1 MVTRCVHTGA
11 EIARRVIAQLESRAA
26 FVNRAVVLVPDEQ
39 PFVDLRVANFQ
50 QGTAADRRGPLQ
62 LCSVVIRFAW
72 ITVTRRTDR
81 LTGCRELTL
90 LPLPDA
96 IEICTNLVPLGR
108 LRGQTEKGTPDML
121 FSNGRCHRRN
131 RRVVTLTS
139 GQTGFAS
146 DGATTVEVV
155 LNLRSGCRRFNRRLE
170 RPRENLVNRDRP
182 D

>member
-11 EIARRVIAQLESRAA
+11 EIARRVIAQLEPRAA
-26 FVNRAVVLVPDEQ
+26 FVDRAVVLVPNEQ
-39 PFVDLRVANFQ
+39 PFIDLRVAHFHQ
-50 QGTAADRRGPLQ
+50 RAAADRRGPFQ
-62 LCSVVIRFAW
+62 LCRVVVRFAW

-81 LTGCRELTL
+81 LTSGCKLTL
-90 LPLPDA
+90 LPLPDT
-96 IEICTNLVPLGR
+96 IEIRTDLVPLGR

-121 FSNGRCHRRN
+121 FSNGRHHRRN
-131 RRVVTLTS
+131 RRMVTLTS

-146 DGATTVEVV
+146 DGATTVEVI
-155 LNLRSGCRRFNRRLE
+155 LNLRRGCRRFNRRLE